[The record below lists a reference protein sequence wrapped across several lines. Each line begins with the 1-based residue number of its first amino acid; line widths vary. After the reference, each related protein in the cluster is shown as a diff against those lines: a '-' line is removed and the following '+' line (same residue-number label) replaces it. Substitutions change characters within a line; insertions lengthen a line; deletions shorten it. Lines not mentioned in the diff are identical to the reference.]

1 MVMNIEVLRTFL
13 EVVETGSLVN
23 AAERLH
29 VTQSTVTARI
39 NTLEADVGQRLI
51 HRSKSGAALTSPGF
65 KFQRYAEAIVQLWRQ
80 ARYETSL
87 PKNFIGVCNL
97 GYDFD
102 LWKAAGEHLI
112 DDLRANHPDI
122 AVSAWPGEQQQLD
135 RWLTT
140 GLIDVA
146 LCYAP
151 QARDP
156 FVARTVFEDELIL
169 VSTTERPYRDWDPAY
184 VYVDHGEEFRRQHA
198 TIYPVLETAAVTIGS
213 SNWALDFL
221 LRQGGS
227 GYLPRRYVQ
236 HLVALKKLFP
246 VEKAPV
252 FQRSAYI
259 IENTAT
265 TRHWPW
271 FGEVV
276 ARLSAR
282 ASTHGFVGEGTTPR
296 ESRARKRKAKDAET
310 DR

>member
-1 MVMNIEVLRTFL
+1 MAMNIEVLRTFL
-13 EVVETGSLVN
+13 EVVETGSLVR
-23 AAERLH
+23 AAGRLH

-39 NTLEADVGQRLI
+39 NNLEADVGQKLI
-51 HRSKSGAALTSPGF
+51 HRSKSGAELTSTGF

-87 PKNFIGVCNL
+87 PKNFVGACNL

-102 LWKAAGEHLI
+102 LWKAAGEHLL
-112 DDLRANHPDI
+112 DDLRENYPDV
-122 AVSAWPGEQQQLD
+122 AVAAWPGEQHQLD

-156 FVARTVFEDELIL
+156 FLAHALFEDQMIL
-169 VSTTERPYRDWDPAY
+169 VSTTKRPYKHWDPEY
-184 VYVDHGEEFRRQHA
+184 VYVDHGDEFRRQHA
-198 TIYPVLETAAVTIGS
+198 TAYSAMETAAVTIGS

-221 LRQGGS
+221 MRQGGS
-227 GYLPRRYVQ
+227 GYLPLRYMR
-236 HLVALKKLFP
+236 HLLEQARLFR

-252 FQRSAYI
+252 FKRSVYI
-259 IENTAT
+259 IENAMT

-271 FGEVV
+271 FAEAVS
-276 ARLSAR
+276 RLRAKVSGLDPIGDASPSA
-282 ASTHGFVGEGTTPR
+282 ATTP
-296 ESRARKRKAKDAET
+296 
-310 DR
+310 